1 MALQAGHC
9 WVSTSSTRDPMAE
22 EISRPLQK
30 IGCCRATYYH
40 HGSLYQGLGLH
51 SVAYSP
57 AVASLQGPWNL
68 LSFLIA
74 IYGFFLPLCRQTRT
88 RTSFTLSTLGF
99 KIMES
104 HSALYSQAAD
114 FDLQSAIRAQNVKAL
129 MNRYNQM
136 EGLVKRLTEVGKCCI
151 HLIIFY

>member
-1 MALQAGHC
+1 
-9 WVSTSSTRDPMAE
+9 
-22 EISRPLQK
+22 
-30 IGCCRATYYH
+30 
-40 HGSLYQGLGLH
+40 
-51 SVAYSP
+51 
-57 AVASLQGPWNL
+57 
-68 LSFLIA
+68 
-74 IYGFFLPLCRQTRT
+74 
-88 RTSFTLSTLGF
+88 
-99 KIMES
+99 MES